1 MTMKKQLYQVQKVNI
16 IMYQLSFASMC
27 VHCPFSV
34 LKTFA
39 PLAHP
44 FFLKPVPPSF
54 SPILPHAVLSLLP
67 QGRILGSMAP
77 WGPGPSTA
85 VGVQWEKP
93 HKIFGYS
100 RIESSIMKTLFNKVF
115 WIFTRQL
122 IIIWLCQI
130 RGVGSNFDSLGVHQ
144 FICHFIDCYIIL

>member
-1 MTMKKQLYQVQKVNI
+1 MKKQLYQVQKVNI

-77 WGPGPSTA
+77 WGPGHGARAQHRSGGPMGEA
-85 VGVQWEKP
+85 P
-93 HKIFGYS
+93 YNF
-100 RIESSIMKTLFNKVF
+100 RVF
-115 WIFTRQL
+115 
-122 IIIWLCQI
+122 
-130 RGVGSNFDSLGVHQ
+130 
-144 FICHFIDCYIIL
+144 